1 MGRSNA
7 CIFSGN
13 TEENLIGVLA
23 DYEAAIE
30 ANFTNAEVWLGLADA
45 YIRMSDYNKALE
57 VLREGLEKD
66 DGSQRITDKIA
77 EIKDGNISNSQ
88 GKMRWVSDYDKSGK
102 VFYYY
107 EYNYLPDG
115 KTDTATSY
123 GITENRKS
131 YVECAYKGDEQQT
144 KRPIRYPHD
153 GTLAMLT
160 PTLR

>member
-88 GKMRWVSDYDKSGK
+88 GKMRWVSDYDKNGK
-102 VFYYY
+102 VF
-107 EYNYLPDG
+107 L
-115 KTDTATSY
+115 
-123 GITENRKS
+123 
-131 YVECAYKGDEQQT
+131 
-144 KRPIRYPHD
+144 
-153 GTLAMLT
+153 L
-160 PTLR
+160 LRL